1 MPVKRKKPPIFET
14 ADSAEKATL
23 LSLAL
28 SEKQARDVTVL
39 DVHGHCPVADFI
51 VVCTAKNPRH
61 GRALADAALD
71 RLGERKLE
79 YLGMEGYRESDWV
92 LLDAN
97 DVIVHI
103 FQEETR
109 RYYNI
114 EGLWPEAARSTV
126 EAPRP
131 EAAPAEAHEPESEAP
146 QVEVAKPKVARP
158 KAATAKPKAA
168 TARTSKPKSDKP
180 KAAKPKTAKPK
191 SDKPKSDKPKS
202 DKPKSD
208 KPKTSKPK
216 ASKPRTAKPKGA
228 GQ

>member
-1 MPVKRKKPPIFET
+1 MPVKRKKPPVFEST
-14 ADSAEKATL
+14 DSAEKATIL
-23 LSLAL
+23 GLAL
-28 SEKQARDVTVL
+28 SEKQAQDVTLL

-109 RYYNI
+109 RHYNI
-114 EGLWPEAARSTV
+114 EGLWPEAGRSTV
-126 EAPRP
+126 EAPKS
-131 EAAPAEAHEPESEAP
+131 EAAPAKAQEPESEAP
-146 QVEVAKPKVARP
+146 QAEVAKPKVSRP

-168 TARTSKPKSDKP
+168 TARASKPKADKP

-191 SDKPKSDKPKS
+191 SDKPK
-202 DKPKSD
+202 
-208 KPKTSKPK
+208 TSKPK
-216 ASKPRTAKPKGA
+216 ASKPKTAKAKGA